1 MKQIPKRVLAI
12 GLSAALLVPG
22 GALAAAGGD
31 PALSRSAFARV
42 LWEEAG
48 RPSAPAG
55 EFFSDVAPG
64 DANYTAILWCAQSG
78 IAAGNDKGRFNPDSA
93 VTRQE
98 LAVVL
103 DRLNLI

>member
-78 IAAGNDKGRFNPDSA
+78 IAAGNDKGLFLPQTP
-93 VTRQE
+93 VTREQA
-98 LAVVL
+98 AVC
-103 DRLNLI
+103 

>member
-64 DANYTAILWCAQSG
+64 DANYTAILCAPSRHRRRQRQG
-78 IAAGNDKGRFNPDSA
+78 PVPAPDAGHPGTGPRSC
-93 VTRQE
+93 
-98 LAVVL
+98 
-103 DRLNLI
+103 